1 MSKKELLSD
10 RPDSDNPEWTD
21 KEARNATQFRN
32 LPALLQ
38 EKLARGKRGPQKA
51 PRKIQTAI
59 PYDAQ
64 VLKHFQD
71 QGDGW
76 QTRMTWALKTTINI
90 GIDGYAT
97 TTHTSL
103 HPPKTENLE

>member
-32 LPALLQ
+32 LPAPLQ

-59 PYDAQ
+59 RYD
-64 VLKHFQD
+64 VEVDRKSVVKGKRVSVSLDRGVRRNIK
-71 QGDGW
+71 
-76 QTRMTWALKTTINI
+76 KTTKKIT
-90 GIDGYAT
+90 DRQAD
-97 TTHTSL
+97 
-103 HPPKTENLE
+103 

>member
-32 LPALLQ
+32 LPAPLQ
-38 EKLARGKRGPQKA
+38 AKLARGKRGPQKA

-59 PYDAQ
+59 SYDVE
-64 VLKHFQD
+64 VLQHFND

-76 QTRMTWALKTTINI
+76 KTRMKEALNKDTQPDEIHD
-90 GIDGYAT
+90 GIECVSWGRIRWSRLA
-97 TTHTSL
+97 
-103 HPPKTENLE
+103 